1 LASDKEASS
10 VSSSSGLFI
19 FLGVLFAILIMLFV
33 IKTKR
38 QKEQKELI
46 DSISTDKEKPY
57 SEVYSAKASPAIE
70 EETIKDINLSDTT
83 INLSDKDQKPTH
95 FD

>member
-1 LASDKEASS
+1 
-10 VSSSSGLFI
+10 
-19 FLGVLFAILIMLFV
+19 
-33 IKTKR
+33 
-38 QKEQKELI
+38 
-46 DSISTDKEKPY
+46 
-57 SEVYSAKASPAIE
+57 VYSAKASPAIE